1 MEVKTFDT
9 LSQTER
15 TQTKMNEYLYEMEMS
30 AMDNLSDEEIMI
42 MNTFRKVRLN
52 RKKKLKK
59 ENYLYGEESNYD
71 FYSECC

>member
-1 MEVKTFDT
+1 
-9 LSQTER
+9 
-15 TQTKMNEYLYEMEMS
+15 MNEYLYEMEMS

>member
-1 MEVKTFDT
+1 MSNYLTPK
-9 LSQTER
+9 TER
-15 TQTKMNEYLYEMEMS
+15 TQTKMNEYLMEMEMS
-30 AMDNLSDEEIMI
+30 TTDNLSDEEIMI

-52 RKKKLKK
+52 RKKKQQK

>member
-1 MEVKTFDT
+1 
-9 LSQTER
+9 
-15 TQTKMNEYLYEMEMS
+15 MNEYLMEMEMS
-30 AMDNLSDEEIMI
+30 TTDNLSDEEIMI

-52 RKKKLKK
+52 RKKKQQK